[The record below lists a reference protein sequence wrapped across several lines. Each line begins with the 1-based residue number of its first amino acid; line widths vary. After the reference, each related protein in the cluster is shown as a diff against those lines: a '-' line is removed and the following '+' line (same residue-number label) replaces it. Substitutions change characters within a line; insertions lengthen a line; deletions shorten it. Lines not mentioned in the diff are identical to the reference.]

1 MYRGVPLIFG
11 SQLMLS
17 ARLLRALADSRC
29 ALRAITQRSNSAVI
43 VQAGG
48 EVDAFNEHT
57 WQRLISEAGE
67 SATPP
72 GPVVI
77 DANGLHFIGGSA
89 FAVLAAEAQ
98 RCRLRGVE
106 LRLVSRELKVARF
119 VEACGL
125 TKVLPVYRTTH
136 AALYTE
142 P

>member
-1 MYRGVPLIFG
+1 MYRSVPVIFA
-11 SQLMLS
+11 SQMRLS
-17 ARLLRALADSRC
+17 ARLLRALSDSRC
-29 ALRAITQRSNSAVI
+29 ALRAITQLSNSAVI

-57 WQRLISEAGE
+57 WQRLISEAID

-106 LRLVSRELKVARF
+106 LRLVGREPKVARF

-125 TKVLPVYRTTH
+125 SNVLPVYPTTH
-136 AALYTE
+136 AALHTK